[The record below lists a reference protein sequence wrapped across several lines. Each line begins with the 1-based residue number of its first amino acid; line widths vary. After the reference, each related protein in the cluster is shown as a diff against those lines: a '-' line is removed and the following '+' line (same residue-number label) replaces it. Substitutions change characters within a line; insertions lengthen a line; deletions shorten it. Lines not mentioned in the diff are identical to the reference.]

1 MDYDVI
7 VVGAGIFGSCTAYN
21 CQKLGLKTLLL
32 EQFPLGHTN
41 GSSHGKSRITRYA
54 HTEVEYVDLVGDA
67 YNQIFELE
75 KIRGEKLWKKTGLLW
90 VSTGNEIEKI
100 HNNLKTKNIEHEVI
114 KGSDVGKR
122 YPQFSLNDEWN
133 ALVDPMGGVIYA
145 DKWLKAFRDEFKK
158 MGGTLQDCETMLSHS
173 ELKDGKLRI
182 VTNKNI
188 YTTKKL
194 ILTVGCWITK
204 FLPDVKFNIEPIS
217 ISVCYWKAK
226 NQRDSYLLNEEHYPV
241 VIAQEMELKVFH
253 YSLPDTDYPG
263 NIKVRH
269 SSMSRVSV
277 VIFSS
282 AITMEMPSLKI
293 LSTQSN
299 VLRYPLA
306 EFLVN
311 FKYLQHCVDLPAKFI
326 QKYMP
331 VVDGTAPTKVDKCI
345 YTVLSFF
352 KCYFLLR
359 GMFQVS
365 PDEHYIIGTI
375 PTKNPN
381 ILVGGCGSGSGFKV
395 APGIGKAL
403 AEMAAGKKTTVDVSF
418 FSADR
423 FNPSKI

>member
-1 MDYDVI
+1 MDYDVV

-188 YTTKKL
+188 YTAKKL

-226 NQRDSYLLNEEHYPV
+226 NERDSYLLNEEHYPV

-263 NIKVRH
+263 NIKFCYH
-269 SSMSRVSV
+269 YGD
-277 VIFSS
+277 
-282 AITMEMPSLKI
+282 A
-293 LSTQSN
+293 LSKNLEHPEQRS
-299 VLRYPLA
+299 
-306 EFLVN
+306 
-311 FKYLQHCVDLPAKFI
+311 KHCVDLPAKFI

-345 YTVLSFF
+345 YT
-352 KCYFLLR
+352 
-359 GMFQVS
+359 VS

-423 FNPSKI
+423 FKSSKI